1 MRNMIFAGKLNT
13 SSNKQINNFVSL
25 NRGSGDLSEN
35 TSVSEILS
43 SEGCECFSNYI
54 KELGLAND
62 PYLVVLSSL
71 HHYYYDAEEMKNVK
85 TLISM
90 KLLNQEKEI
99 KSFLHSIF
107 TILSK
112 NSNYIGCFI
121 DNSRNNGYELR
132 NNSLLSQNK
141 SGSAYLENGIVSQI
155 PFINMIYSFIDLK
168 TNKFI
173 SANSVSTLLEDH
185 GFKVL
190 SMKEL
195 NGITYFHSKK
205 VGSGDYSIH

>member
-1 MRNMIFAGKLNT
+1 MIPAGKLNAA
-13 SSNKQINNFVSL
+13 NNQQIKNFVSL
-25 NRGSGDLSEN
+25 SRGLSDLSEN
-35 TSVSEILS
+35 TSVSEILA
-43 SEGCECFSNYI
+43 SEGCECFSDYI

-62 PYLVVLSSL
+62 PNLVVLSSL

-85 TLISM
+85 TVISM

-107 TILSK
+107 SILPKS
-112 NSNYIGCFI
+112 SNYIGCFV
-121 DNSRNNGYELR
+121 DNNKINGYKLR
-132 NNSLLSQNK
+132 NNSSSSKNK
-141 SGSAYLENGIVSQI
+141 SGSAYIENGIVSQI
-155 PFINMIYSFIDLK
+155 PFINMIYSFMDLK

-173 SANSVSTLLEDH
+173 SANSVSILLEDH

-195 NGITYFHSKK
+195 NGITYFHSQKM
-205 VGSGDYSIH
+205 GSADYTIH

>member
-1 MRNMIFAGKLNT
+1 MIPAGKLNT
-13 SSNKQINNFVSL
+13 ANNQQIKNFVSL
-25 NRGSGDLSEN
+25 SRESGDLSEN

-43 SEGCECFSNYI
+43 AEGCECFSDYI

-62 PYLVVLSSL
+62 PNLVVLSSL

-85 TLISM
+85 TVISM
-90 KLLNQEKEI
+90 KLLNQEKDI
-99 KSFLHSIF
+99 KSFLHSVF
-107 TILSK
+107 TILQKSC
-112 NSNYIGCFI
+112 NYIGCFI
-121 DNSRNNGYELR
+121 DNKKVNGYDLR
-132 NNSLLSQNK
+132 NNPSSSQSK

-155 PFINMIYSFIDLK
+155 PFINMIYSFMDLK

-173 SANSVSTLLEDH
+173 SANSVSILLEDH

-195 NGITYFHSKK
+195 NGITYFHSRRM
-205 VGSGDYSIH
+205 GSGDYTIH

>member
-1 MRNMIFAGKLNT
+1 MIPAGKLNAA
-13 SSNKQINNFVSL
+13 SNQQIKNYVSL
-25 NRGSGDLSEN
+25 NRGLGELSEN
-35 TSVSEILS
+35 TPVSEILS
-43 SEGCECFSNYI
+43 SEGCECFSDYI

-62 PYLVVLSSL
+62 PNLVVLSSM
-71 HHYYYDAEEMKNVK
+71 HHYYYDADEMKNVK
-85 TLISM
+85 TVISM

-107 TILSK
+107 TILPKS
-112 NSNYIGCFI
+112 SNYIGCFI
-121 DNSRNNGYELR
+121 DNKKVNGFELR
-132 NNSLLSQNK
+132 NNSSSSQSK

-155 PFINMIYSFIDLK
+155 PFINMIYSFMDLK

-173 SANSVSTLLEDH
+173 SANSISILLEDH

-195 NGITYFHSKK
+195 NGITYFHSRKM
-205 VGSGDYSIH
+205 GSVDYTIH